1 MSAVPAAPRV
11 ASAEDDLDDLDDL
24 DALTTAYPVR
34 TGWRVLP
41 ARMAALSVVEL
52 QKIRHDRSEIY
63 SRAVT
68 PLLWL
73 AVYGETFTKI
83 HAIPTGTTKYLDYL
97 APGIIAQSAMF
108 IAIFYGIQIIW
119 ERDAGVLTKLM
130 VTPTP
135 RAALVAAKAFASGAK
150 AVIQAVVVLIL
161 ATILGAGMTWNPL
174 KLLGVLLIVV
184 LGSGTFA
191 CLSMSIAGIVLTRDR
206 LMGIGQAITMPLFFT
221 SSALYPISVMPGW
234 LQPITRIN
242 PLTYEVDALR
252 SLLIGTATDMPLNVG
267 VLIGSSILMVTCAS
281 LLLPRLAKG

>member
-1 MSAVPAAPRV
+1 MSAVPAPPRV
-11 ASAEDDLDDLDDL
+11 ASAEGDL
-24 DALTTAYPVR
+24 DALTTAHPVR
-34 TGWRVLP
+34 TGWKVLP
-41 ARMAALSVVEL
+41 ARMVALSIVEL
-52 QKIRHDRSEIY
+52 QKIRHDRTEIY

-83 HAIPTGTTKYLDYL
+83 HAIPTGTTKYLAYL
-97 APGIIAQSAMF
+97 SPGIIAQSAMF

-135 RAALVAAKAFASGAK
+135 RAALVTAKAFASGAK

-161 ATILGAGMTWNPL
+161 AALLGAGMTWNPL

-184 LGSGTFA
+184 LGSSTFA
-191 CLSMSIAGIVLTRDR
+191 CLSMSIAGIVLSRDR

-234 LQPITRIN
+234 LQPISRIN
-242 PLTYEVDALR
+242 PLTYEVDGLR
-252 SLLIGTATDMPLNVG
+252 SLLIGTPTDMPLNIG
-267 VLIGSSILMVTCAS
+267 VLIVSGVLMVTLAS
-281 LLLPRLAKG
+281 ALLPRLAKG

>member
-1 MSAVPAAPRV
+1 MSVVPAPRPT
-11 ASAEDDLDDLDDL
+11 ASAED
-24 DALTTAYPVR
+24 ALLTAAYPVR
-34 TGWRVLP
+34 TGWSVLP
-41 ARMAALSVVEL
+41 ARLVALCIVEL

-63 SRAVT
+63 SRAIQ

-83 HAIPTGTTKYLDYL
+83 HAIPTGKTPYLDYL

-108 IAIFYGIQIIW
+108 IAIFYGIQIMW

-135 RAALVAAKAFASGAK
+135 RAALVTAKAFASGAK
-150 AVIQAVVVLIL
+150 AVIQAVVVLIMAAL
-161 ATILGAGMTWNPL
+161 LGVGMTWNPL

-184 LGSGTFA
+184 LGSGFFA

-234 LQPITRIN
+234 LQPISRIN
-242 PLTYEVDALR
+242 PLTYEVDGLR
-252 SLLIGTATDMPLNVG
+252 GLLIGAPTNLPLDLAVLAGSAVLG
-267 VLIGSSILMVTCAS
+267 VAAAS
-281 LLLPRLAKG
+281 MLLPRLVKG